1 MAEISKDDI
10 LQVLDE
16 MDADTI
22 EFVPEGVSTLE
33 NDFGS
38 MMNINLPDPAL
49 VNFWRDR

>member
-10 LQVLDE
+10 LQALEEV
-16 MDADTI
+16 DADMI
-22 EFVPEGVSTLE
+22 EFVPEGASTLAT
-33 NDFGS
+33 DFGS